1 METSSSISQC
11 QECYLYGW
19 TLEQKHTSVIKV
31 EHVFFSTLYFL
42 YHALIYM
49 MERAVKYISD
59 GPAIRK
65 SHLLRMQSD
74 DCDSVTSALDL
85 TSQNVDSS

>member
-1 METSSSISQC
+1 MPRMLSLWLDFGAKAY
-11 QECYLYGW
+11 ECDKGR
-19 TLEQKHTSVIKV
+19 TR
-31 EHVFFSTLYFL
+31 FFSTLYFL

-49 MERAVKYISD
+49 IERAVKYISD

-74 DCDSVTSALDL
+74 DCDSITSALDL